1 MTGGHQ
7 GWASEA
13 VSLPQSSRFP
23 LSERYKNFPHATLS
37 HTTTSPKEF
46 PVPGSRVRSKVQPRD
61 CIQFHSPS
69 PLPRPPFDSQ
79 GANAETAPIF
89 CPHFRRALTE
99 PNPTQ
104 PNPPARRGHLTREH
118 RHSQP
123 QRSGSQKPTVSNSS
137 PDFEP
142 LSARPNLFHSAER
155 KKKTSSPSRR
165 KFIGKKP
172 LREAGKLKRQ
182 RQRQR
187 RWSGTIPPRCMSSSC
202 GT

>member
-155 KKKTSSPSRR
+155 KKKKLLRR
-165 KFIGKKP
+165 LEGN
-172 LREAGKLKRQ
+172 LLGRNRCG
-182 RQRQR
+182 R
-187 RWSGTIPPRCMSSSC
+187 RAN
-202 GT
+202 